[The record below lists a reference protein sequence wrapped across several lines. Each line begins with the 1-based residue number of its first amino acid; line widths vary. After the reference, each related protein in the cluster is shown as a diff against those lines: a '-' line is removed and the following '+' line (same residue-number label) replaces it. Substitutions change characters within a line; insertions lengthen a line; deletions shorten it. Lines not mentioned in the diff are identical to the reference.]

1 MEVFE
6 PGQDRKVA
14 ALRTSFHVHFF
25 IGVISMD
32 LKYMD
37 LAFLEAE
44 KAFKIGEV
52 PIGAVIVKNGKILA
66 KTHNIKEKS
75 MCSVHHA
82 EILAILKASKKLK
95 NWRLDDCDIYV
106 TLEPCPMCASAIK
119 QSRIK
124 NVYSALENNDKNNN
138 YIISKI
144 FESDMVNPSV
154 NFVNNLSVEKS
165 ETLLQNFFS
174 LRRKK

>member
-1 MEVFE
+1 M
-6 PGQDRKVA
+6 
-14 ALRTSFHVHFF
+14 
-25 IGVISMD
+25 ISMD

-44 KAFKIGEV
+44 KAFELGEV
-52 PIGAVIVKNGKILA
+52 PIGAVIVKNGEILA

-124 NVYSALENNDKNNN
+124 NVYSALSNKDKNNE
-138 YIISKI
+138 IIIKKI
-144 FESDMVNPSV
+144 FDTDSVNPSV
-154 NFVNNLSVEKS
+154 EFFNNLSVDKS
-165 ETLLQNFFS
+165 ETLLQKFFS
-174 LRRKK
+174 SKRKK